1 MIQITKQSCSV
12 SVPQPWSQQCATA
25 TGTWWKARSF
35 PNGAMSS
42 MYSRRS
48 LFHLIGCGFALA
60 TGALRAR
67 SASDGGLSSETI
79 TNFPAPVR
87 WLTRE
92 EVENMYPRSDKIVT
106 APMTNEYEI
115 EYFPEALSSDT

>member
-48 LFHLIGCGFALA
+48 LFQLIGCGFALA
-60 TGALRAR
+60 TGVLRAR
-67 SASDGGLSSETI
+67 SASAGGRSLATI
-79 TNFPAPVR
+79 SNFPAPRR

-92 EVENMYPRSDKIVT
+92 EVENMWPQSDQLVT
-106 APMTNEYEI
+106 APAISEYEV
-115 EYFPEALSSDT
+115 ERFPEALSSD

>member
-25 TGTWWKARSF
+25 TGTWSKARSF

-48 LFHLIGCGFALA
+48 LFQLIGCGFALA

-79 TNFPAPVR
+79 SI
-87 WLTRE
+87 WEHLTPEEFAARYVTLGEWRGITFRE
-92 EVENMYPRSDKIVT
+92 VLSSVT
-106 APMTNEYEI
+106 AKT
-115 EYFPEALSSDT
+115 T